1 MSMYR
6 FALAALFCSAVLAPS
21 ALSAQTYPSKPIHF
35 ILPYVPG
42 GIIDTAGRNLAL
54 RLSESLGV
62 SVVPENRPG
71 AGGMVGADV
80 VARSAPDGYTM
91 LLTDPALVSNPT
103 LQSDVP
109 YDLFKGLQA
118 VSIVGSSPAVIVASL
133 TLPVKTFSE
142 FIAYAKAN
150 PDKLNFAS
158 AGVGTAPH
166 LAGEMIKL
174 AAGIEMTHV
183 PYRGIGAAY
192 PDVMSGKVQ
201 LAFSSI
207 AGAVPFTADNRVRPI
222 ATTGPARSPV
232 YPDVPTVAESG
243 LPGFDID
250 LWIGIYAPAGL
261 PPAVLAKLNGEI
273 SKAQGAAAS
282 RAEGGFRQDRRHAAR
297 DQPRAGRDLHARGI
311 REMEEGDRRGQDQA
325 GVADSL
331 SPFRTPMSARFRTSG
346 GLRRAQHWCTC
357 PARGISL
364 RANRC
369 AQPRRNALDAATNLD
384 VTVRIVGIDD
394 RKGHGNAFFQVARFD
409 PSLRGV
415 HPNKTILVITPD
427 RRHLRRSVGHD
438 GSQIRKR
445 LLPLQ

>member
-6 FALAALFCSAVLAPS
+6 FALTALFCATVLAPS
-21 ALSAQTYPSKPIHF
+21 TLAAQTYPSKPIHF
-35 ILPYVPG
+35 ILPYIPG

-54 RLSESLGV
+54 RLSESLGQ

-80 VARSAPDGYTM
+80 VARAAPDGYTM

-118 VSIVGSSPAVIVASL
+118 VSVVGSSPAVIVASL
-133 TLPVKTFSE
+133 TLPVKTFPE

-150 PDKLNFAS
+150 PGKLNFAS
-158 AGVGTAPH
+158 AGIGTAPH

-174 AAGIEMTHV
+174 RTGIEMTHI

-207 AGAVPFTADNRVRPI
+207 AGAVPFTSDNRVRPI
-222 ATTGPARSPV
+222 ATTGSVRSPV

-243 LPGFDID
+243 LPGFDVD

-273 SKAQGAAAS
+273 NKVLQHPQLKAAFAKIGIAPRGTTPDEAAAFTRS
-282 RAEGGFRQDRRHAAR
+282 EYDKWKKVIVEGKIK
-297 DQPRAGRDLHARGI
+297 P
-311 REMEEGDRRGQDQA
+311 E
-325 GVADSL
+325 
-331 SPFRTPMSARFRTSG
+331 
-346 GLRRAQHWCTC
+346 
-357 PARGISL
+357 
-364 RANRC
+364 
-369 AQPRRNALDAATNLD
+369 
-384 VTVRIVGIDD
+384 
-394 RKGHGNAFFQVARFD
+394 
-409 PSLRGV
+409 
-415 HPNKTILVITPD
+415 
-427 RRHLRRSVGHD
+427 
-438 GSQIRKR
+438 
-445 LLPLQ
+445 